1 MSVLPIVDR
10 ELRVAAR
17 RRGVFVARVVA
28 AIVAVVLGAAQLWVE
43 SDWRAAGA
51 RGRDLFDTL
60 VLLVFGF
67 GLVAGPLW
75 TADTLSE
82 ERREGTL
89 GLLFLTDLG
98 AHDIVLGKLAA
109 ASVTALFGLL
119 AVLPVLAI
127 SLLLGGVSLGEFG
140 RAALVL
146 AHALWLSLAVGMAMS
161 AVCEQTRSAFALTV
175 FVLFLTAGVLPWLHT
190 LLKGTP
196 AQDWLVLRAVNP
208 VAALW
213 TIHTPEYVQAPAAFW
228 TSLAGTHTLGWL
240 FLGGAAWCTS
250 RAWREGTG
258 SPLAGRWRHG
268 WLRLVLG
275 APGERRALR
284 ERLLDRNPLLWLGS
298 RHQLKRTLLWGAF
311 AGLLAVWLSVRL
323 LAGWQWWTAGT
334 TVVVAF
340 FLQVTLKWLAA
351 SEAAFRFAEDRR
363 SGALELLLTTGLG
376 EREIVRGQM
385 LALRRLFGVP
395 AAAVLVVEVVMLAS
409 SGATRFNDWLPAVA
423 AMIVFVWDLPVLA
436 WTAMWYSV
444 AGRRPHLASLRAIFR
459 VLVVPWLIFLAVL
472 FLVGVWNWTA
482 VTGLWLFVGA
492 GSNVLAASVARAGL
506 LAQFREAAAG
516 QLQPSRPGAQELALV

>member
-1 MSVLPIVDR
+1 MSVLPIVER

-28 AIVAVVLGAAQLWVE
+28 AVVAVVLGAGQLWVE
-43 SDWRAAGA
+43 SDWRSTGA

-67 GLVAGPLW
+67 ALVAGPLW

-146 AHALWLSLAVGMAMS
+146 TNALWFSLAVGMVMS

-175 FVLFLTAGVLPWLHT
+175 FVLFLTAGLLPWLHT
-190 LLKGTP
+190 MLKGTP
-196 AQDWLVLRAVNP
+196 AQNWLVLQAANP
-208 VAALW
+208 VVALG
-213 TIHTPEYVQAPAAFW
+213 TVHTTDYLKAPAAFW
-228 TSLAGTHTLGWL
+228 ISLASTHALGWL
-240 FLGGAAWCTS
+240 FLGGAAWCTA
-250 RAWREGTG
+250 RAWREGAV
-258 SPLAGRWRHG
+258 SPLSGRWRHR

-275 APGERRALR
+275 DPHERRVLR

-298 RHQLKRTLLWGAF
+298 RHQLKRTLLWGAV
-311 AGLLAVWLSVRL
+311 AVLLAAWLSVRL
-323 LAGWQWWTAGT
+323 LAGGQWWTAGT

-363 SGALELLLTTGLG
+363 SGALELLLTSGLD

-385 LALRRLFGVP
+385 LAMRRLLGVP
-395 AAAVLVVEVVMLAS
+395 AAAVLAVEGVVLAS
-409 SGATRFNDWLPAVA
+409 SGATHFNDWLPAMA

-459 VLVVPWLIFLAVL
+459 VLVVPWLIFLTAL
-472 FLVGVWNWTA
+472 FMVGVWNWTA
-482 VTGLWLFVGA
+482 VTGLWFFVCA
-492 GSNVLAASVARAGL
+492 GSNVLAHSAARTGL

-516 QLQPSRPGAQELALV
+516 QLRPPPLGTQA